1 MPASLSAAELARLTQ
16 DAARGE
22 PGAQAALAQRLLDGD
37 GVERDAPR
45 ALHLFLQAA
54 AQQHAMAANMAGR
67 CLENGWG
74 TPVDLPRATALYLQ
88 AAEAGLDVGMYNY
101 ANQLASGRAIP
112 QDHRKALGWY
122 SQAASLGHFKSMTK
136 AGRYFEDG
144 LVVPRDLGQALSSYR
159 QAAEGGDFRG
169 QFCYAG
175 LLAAQG
181 RTGEALQWLRKVP
194 ATATPKY
201 LAEAGALLLQSPH
214 EAIRAIGQDYS
225 KAAKVA
231 SSRSP

>member
-1 MPASLSAAELARLTQ
+1 MRAPPSSADLAQITR

-22 PGAQAALAQRLLDGD
+22 PQAQATLAQWLLDGHSVD
-37 GVERDAPR
+37 RDAPR

-54 AQQHAMAANMAGR
+54 GQQHAMAANMAGR

-74 TPVDLPRATALYLQ
+74 TAVDLPRATALYLQ
-88 AAEAGLDVGMYNY
+88 AAQAGLDVGMYNY
-101 ANQLASGRAIP
+101 GNQLASGKAVA
-112 QDHRKALGWY
+112 QDHRKALSWY

-144 LVVPRDLGQALSSYR
+144 LVVPQDLGQALSSYR

-175 LLAAQG
+175 MLAAQG
-181 RTGEALQWLRKVP
+181 RIDEALQWLRRVP
-194 ATATPKY
+194 ETATPKY
-201 LAEAGALLLQSPH
+201 LAEAAAVLLQSPN
-214 EAIRAIGQDYS
+214 EAIRAIGTDYS
-225 KAAKVA
+225 NAAKVA
-231 SSRSP
+231 SSRSV